1 MSLDGAQSS
10 FTFAITHMSHSVH
23 SAAPAY
29 SQAGVAPKLRGIGAF
44 ILRYSLVFFLL
55 FFGALKWTSAE
66 AHAIE
71 SMVSHSPFFFW
82 LYPAFGVQHGS
93 EVIGII
99 ELVIGILIATRRWAP
114 RASAIGSLAATGMFV
129 VTLSFLFTTPNAG
142 ESLPFLLK
150 DLTLLGAALWTAGE
164 AISAS

>member
-1 MSLDGAQSS
+1 
-10 FTFAITHMSHSVH
+10 
-23 SAAPAY
+23 
-29 SQAGVAPKLRGIGAF
+29 
-44 ILRYSLVFFLL
+44 
-55 FFGALKWTSAE
+55 
-66 AHAIE
+66 
-71 SMVSHSPFFFW
+71 
-82 LYPAFGVQHGS
+82 VQHGS